1 MAANRAFAIWQYLGF
16 VKDRLL
22 AFQENCCMGI
32 NPVTERADRD
42 NFADVQHMRFRLPAV
57 WPNCRVVYSA
67 LSTMLLNLFHEH
79 RRASD
84 LHDVIGVARSTDC
97 SVYAPVAVKQATYE
111 RSHKISAHPR
121 HGKCEGLARY
131 DIVVSEFG
139 DKLCGI
145 DTERCRFPAQW
156 VGPRLDSIVSLE
168 RSFKCAQMTEIATGQ
183 GDDQRTFGDTTI
195 GRYETKPIG
204 FLIAVDVIKKA
215 FIEPIFRRSC
225 HVKPLSQFT
234 VQVKGS
240 TTPSADANIVS
251 TLVDQPP

>member
-32 NPVTERADRD
+32 NPVTERTDRD
-42 NFADVQHMRFRLPAV
+42 NFANVQHMRFRLLSV
-57 WPNCRVVYSA
+57 WLNCRVVYSA

-79 RRASD
+79 QRASD
-84 LHDVIGVARSTDC
+84 LHDVKGVARSADS
-97 SVYAPVAVKQATYE
+97 SVYAPVAIKHATYE
-111 RSHKISAHPR
+111 GTHKISAHPR
-121 HGKCEGLARY
+121 HGKYESLARHN
-131 DIVVSEFG
+131 IVVSKFG

-145 DTERCRFPAQW
+145 DTERCRFPALW
-156 VGPRLDSIVSLE
+156 VGLRLDWIVSLE

-204 FLIAVDVIKKA
+204 FLIVVDVIKKA
-215 FIEPIFRRSC
+215 LIEPIFGRSC
-225 HVKPLSQFT
+225 HVTQRTQFT
-234 VQVKGS
+234 VQVKG
-240 TTPSADANIVS
+240 
-251 TLVDQPP
+251 